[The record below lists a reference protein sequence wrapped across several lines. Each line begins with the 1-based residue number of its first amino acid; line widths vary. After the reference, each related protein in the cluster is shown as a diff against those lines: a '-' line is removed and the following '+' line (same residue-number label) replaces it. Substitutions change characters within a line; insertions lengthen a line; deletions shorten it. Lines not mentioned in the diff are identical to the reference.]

1 MTMKAG
7 EYKIK
12 AGDMAL
18 NANRC
23 VQTIAV
29 INTGD
34 RPIQIGSHY
43 HFFEVN
49 HVPIDKNI
57 ATSLLT
63 GIITDTDNFTN
74 SARSK
79 NSEIVQDS

>member
-1 MTMKAG
+1 MTMKVG

-18 NANRC
+18 NAGRC

-43 HFFEVN
+43 HFY
-49 HVPIDKNI
+49 
-57 ATSLLT
+57 
-63 GIITDTDNFTN
+63 
-74 SARSK
+74 
-79 NSEIVQDS
+79 